1 MPYSKILLSER
12 ALGHTISHQ
21 LMKNLLYLLFAI
33 LLLASCDQEDD
44 LPKSEGCNGATC
56 APAVSAGE
64 TAASVPASAVGIYR
78 CVVTF
83 AEPTSP
89 FPIGTKAT
97 FEITSDQK
105 LIVKIEG
112 DECLTISN
120 PIWRFG
126 ANASSGNYTW
136 KDNCRD
142 NVAFNVS
149 FAGTSFNEVNMEP
162 VSGTG
167 FFGQFT
173 LE

>member
-1 MPYSKILLSER
+1 MEINQSDF
-12 ALGHTISHQ
+12 T
-21 LMKNLLYLLFAI
+21 MKNLFVFLFAFLLFA
-33 LLLASCDQEDD
+33 SCDKEDNQ
-44 LPKSEGCNGATC
+44 PQSEACNGASC
-56 APAVSAGE
+56 APSISAGE
-64 TAASVPASAVGIYR
+64 TAATIPASAVGVYN
-78 CVVTF
+78 CVVSF

-89 FPIGTKAT
+89 FPLGTKAT

-105 LIVKIEG
+105 LIVKIAGE
-112 DECLTISN
+112 ECLTISN

-162 VSGTG
+162 ISGTG
-167 FFGQFT
+167 FFGQFS

>member
-1 MPYSKILLSER
+1 
-12 ALGHTISHQ
+12 
-21 LMKNLLYLLFAI
+21 MKNLFYLLFTI
-33 LLLASCDQEDD
+33 LILSSCDKEDD
-44 LPKSEGCNGATC
+44 SPKSEGCNGATC
-56 APAVSAGE
+56 APAVSSGE
-64 TAASVPASAVGIYR
+64 TAATIPSTAVGVYR
-78 CVVTF
+78 CVLTF

-89 FPIGTKAT
+89 FPLGTKAT

-149 FAGTSFNEVNMEP
+149 FAGTTFNEVNMEP